1 MKLQILDTISDL
13 CTNFLYYDRKEDE
26 NLPLGEIERA
36 VKSGEITVEEMVEAF
51 RKELQKSFGK

>member
-1 MKLQILDTISDL
+1 MIEKRMRT
-13 CTNFLYYDRKEDE
+13 F
-26 NLPLGEIERA
+26 LGEIERA